1 MSNINLQDVTK
12 EYLMLNPVN
21 ATSGGIYS
29 SKAGLPLIK
38 FDISSS
44 DMPCLM
50 DGSQLRI
57 SGKITCK
64 QGDDGAITNTENH
77 FNDGFCGRFSNLVD
91 MVTISSKRL
100 NQVVE
105 RVNNYSRIVPSIVSS
120 LHNGNDIHTGLYH
133 EGDHLETPL
142 LARHLVA
149 AGSGN
154 TQGGKT
160 FSAPLYCGVLQSGRD
175 MDLSKNGM
183 GGLVIEILLKPDVSC
198 IFGSDAAT
206 NNDSFQISDLVLTVP
221 VYRVKSAP
229 QPAGQVSQFEFN
241 SLSSIF
247 QVINSSVS
255 VVSLTP
261 GFSRVSSIFM
271 NFINTSEI
279 GNQSFNSCRLGNIGE
294 VRELRWS
301 KNGQLYPISFRLET
315 DEQNNNVLSNNNS
328 YKSRCMIDR
337 NYLEATAIKRQS
349 DLDKTGLQWNG
360 WASGVVNRS
369 QTAGND
375 GVTPGTAEGFGVLYD
390 AYGSGEDFSQTVF
403 SFEVEASS
411 QALDGSS
418 QNAQGVYMIFLNKNT
433 INMSPDGISIQ
444 R

>member
-1 MSNINLQDVTK
+1 MNLQNVEK
-12 EYLMLNPVN
+12 EFLMLNPVN

-44 DMPCLM
+44 DAPLLL
-50 DGSQLRI
+50 DGSELRI
-57 SGKITCK
+57 TGKITCK
-64 QGDDGAITNTENH
+64 TGADGAITNTENH

-105 RVNNYSRIVPSIVSS
+105 RVNNYSRIVPSVISS

-154 TQGGKT
+154 TQGGKS
-160 FSAPLYCGVLQSGRD
+160 FSAPLYCGVLQSGND

-183 GGLVIEILLKPDVSC
+183 GGLTIEILLKPDVSC
-198 IFGSDAAT
+198 VFGSDAAT
-206 NNDSFQISDLVLTVP
+206 AADSFQISDLVLTCP
-221 VYRVKSAP
+221 VYRVKGA
-229 QPAGQVSQFEFN
+229 QAQAGSVSQFNFN
-241 SLSSIF
+241 SMSSIF
-247 QVINSSVS
+247 QVINSSTS
-255 VVSLTP
+255 VVALTP
-261 GFSRVSSIFM
+261 GFSRVSSVFM
-271 NFINTSEI
+271 NFINTNEI
-279 GNQSFNSCRLGNIGE
+279 GSQLYNSCRLGNVGE
-294 VRELRWS
+294 VRELRFS

-315 DEQNNNVLSNNNS
+315 DEQNNAVLSNNNT
-328 YKSRCMIDR
+328 YRARCMIDR
-337 NYLEATAIKRQS
+337 NYLESTSIRRYADMS
-349 DLDKTGLQWNG
+349 KTGLAWNS

-375 GVTPGTAEGFGVLYD
+375 GVTPGTAEGFGILYD
-390 AYGSGEDFSQTVF
+390 AYGSGEDFSQVVF
-403 SFEVEASS
+403 SFELESNAAS
-411 QALDGSS
+411 LDGSAT
-418 QNAQGVYMIFLNKNT
+418 NAQGVYMVFLNKNT

>member
-1 MSNINLQDVTK
+1 MSIGLQNVSK

-29 SKAGLPLIK
+29 SKGGLPLIK

-44 DMPCLM
+44 DAPMLL

-64 QGDDGAITNTENH
+64 TGADGAITNTENH

-105 RVNNYSRIVPSIVSS
+105 RVNNYSRIVPSVVSS

-133 EGDHLETPL
+133 EGDHLETPI

-154 TQGGKT
+154 NQGGKT
-160 FSAPLYCGVLQSGRD
+160 FSAPLYCGVLQSGKD

-183 GGLVIEILLKPDVSC
+183 GGLVIEILLKPDVNV

-206 NNDSFQISDLVLTVP
+206 ANDSFQISDLVLTCP
-221 VYRVKSAP
+221 VYRVKGAGA
-229 QPAGQVSQFEFN
+229 QAGQVSQFEFN

-247 QVINSSVS
+247 QVINSSTS
-255 VVSLTP
+255 VVALTP

-271 NFINTSEI
+271 NFINTNEI
-279 GNQSFNSCRLGNIGE
+279 GNQNFNSCRLGNIGE
-294 VRELRWS
+294 VRELRFS

-315 DEQNNNVLSNNNS
+315 DEQNNAVLSNNNT
-328 YKSRCMIDR
+328 YRARCMIDR
-337 NYLEATAIKRQS
+337 NYMESVAIKRYADTNKS
-349 DLDKTGLQWNG
+349 GLAWNS

-375 GVTPGTAEGFGVLYD
+375 GVTPGTAEGFGILYD
-390 AYGSGEDFSQTVF
+390 AYGSGEDFSQVVF
-403 SFEVEASS
+403 SFELEASS
-411 QALDGSS
+411 AALDGSAT
-418 QNAQGVYMIFLNKNT
+418 NAQGVYMVFLNKNT
-433 INMSPDGISIQ
+433 INMSADGISIQ